1 VLSATVRTPIAMILL
16 TAAALL
22 LAVVCASAADM
33 YICTG
38 KNGSISFT
46 NTPTSGNCREHVEKK
61 RFATATLPYSGGYG
75 PSYYGSA
82 ASSYSFV
89 PGGDDRSFDRYI
101 YFAGTRYNIDPRLLK
116 AVIRVESDFDHRAVS
131 KKGALGLMQLM
142 PGTARELRVRNPL
155 NPWENIDGGARYLRQ
170 MLDTFHGNLTLSL
183 AAYNAGPG
191 AVKRA
196 GGIPSIPETRE
207 YVSMVLKHY
216 RGYRDEG

>member
-1 VLSATVRTPIAMILL
+1 VLFATVRTPIAILL

-22 LAVVCASAADM
+22 LAAVCAPAADM
-33 YICTG
+33 YICTA

-46 NTPTSGNCREHVEKK
+46 NTPTSSNCREHVEKK
-61 RFATATLPYSGGYG
+61 RFATATLPYSGGNG

-82 ASSYSFV
+82 AGSYSFV
-89 PGGDDRSFDRYI
+89 PGGDDGSFDRYI

-131 KKGALGLMQLM
+131 NKGALGLMQLM
-142 PGTARELRVRNPL
+142 PDTARELRVRHPL

-196 GGIPSIPETRE
+196 GGIPSIPETQQ
-207 YVSMVLKHY
+207 YVSTVLKHY